1 MPLRILVAAALVS
14 ATAAH
19 AAVPFTASAPLSSK
33 ADAWVIKQLA
43 AATTVPVLVQMPS
56 QADLSQAAAITD
68 KTARGRYVYET
79 LSKHAEATQGD
90 LRSWL
95 ASRGVQ
101 HQPFWVANMILVHA
115 DAATAEALANRPD
128 VKRLSANP
136 SVRLAQPTAPVQDSA
151 TRSKSLQVATAIEAG
166 VTKIRAPEVWAAG
179 FTGQGIVIGGQD
191 TGYQWDHPA
200 LKGKYR
206 GWNGVTANHNYHWHD
221 AIHSG
226 GGVCGANSTVPC
238 DDHYHGTHTMGTM
251 VGDDGAS
258 NQTGVAPG
266 AKWIGCRNMNQG
278 NGTPATYAECF
289 QWFMAPTNLNG
300 SNPDTS
306 KAPHVINNSW
316 GCPPSEGCTDVNVLK
331 SVVESVQ
338 AAGIL
343 VVVSAGNTNSGAAP
357 CTSVADPAAI
367 YDASFSVAAT
377 DISDNWATFS
387 NRGPVT
393 VDGSGRLKPDI
404 AAPGVSVRSSLPGGS
419 YGNLDGTSMAG
430 PHVAGAAAL
439 LMSEYPSLIGNPDAI
454 KRLLKRTAVRRP
466 ASFNCGNIATTVPN
480 NTFGWGRIDAVAARL
495 GGPGA
500 TLNVDKSTP
509 TNRYHGLTD
518 GLLITRYLI
527 GLTGT
532 ALTGGVLSPDATV
545 TDPLTLEGNLDDMRA
560 ALDVDGDGQQLA
572 GTDGLLLLRYLL
584 GLRGN
589 ALIAGALGPSPAR
602 STAPDIEAF
611 IQLLMP

>member
-19 AAVPFTASAPLSSK
+19 AAVPFTASARLASK
-33 ADAWVIKQLA
+33 ADAWVLKELA
-43 AATTVPVLVQMPS
+43 TAATVPVLVQMPS
-56 QADLSQAAAITD
+56 QADLSQAATITD

-79 LSKHAEATQGD
+79 LREHADATQAD
-90 LRSWL
+90 LRGWL
-95 ASRGVQ
+95 ATRGVQ

-136 SVRLAQPTAPVQDSA
+136 SVKLAQPTAPVQDSEI
-151 TRSKSLQVATAIEAG
+151 RSKSLQVATAIEAG

-251 VGDDGAS
+251 VGDDGAG

-495 GGPGA
+495 GGPSA

-518 GLLITRYLI
+518 GLLITRYLA

-532 ALTGGVLSPDATV
+532 ALTSGALSPDAVV
-545 TDPLTLEGNLDDMRA
+545 TAPLTLEGNLDDMRA
-560 ALDVDGDGQQLA
+560 ALDIDGDGQRLA
-572 GTDGLLLLRYLL
+572 GSDGLLLLRYLL
-584 GLRGN
+584 GLRGA
-589 ALIAGALGPSPAR
+589 ALIAGAVGPGAVR
-602 STAPDIEAF
+602 STAPDIEAYL
-611 IQLLMP
+611 QLLTP